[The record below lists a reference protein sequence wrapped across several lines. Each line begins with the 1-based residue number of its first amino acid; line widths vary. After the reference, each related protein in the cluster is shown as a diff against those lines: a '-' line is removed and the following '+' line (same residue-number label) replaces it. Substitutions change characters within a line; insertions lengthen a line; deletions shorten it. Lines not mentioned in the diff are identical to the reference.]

1 MTKSMTTDNGR
12 GICGRNFF
20 SILIAIAFLALA
32 VSGVVLFLVP
42 PGRVANWTDWRL
54 AGLSK
59 DQWQS
64 LHICFAVV
72 FAVGSVVHI
81 YLNWRT
87 LVCYF
92 TSRAT
97 GRLSFR
103 WEWALAIGLCA
114 VVGFGTVLG
123 LPPFS
128 SFMAFHESV
137 KHSWDAQERRP
148 PIPHAELLT
157 LSELAVE
164 AGIPLETMQ
173 ANLAAAGV
181 DASDET
187 ATVGDLA
194 RQNELSPEGLYRL
207 GSGERGGG
215 PGKGGSAHG
224 AGGGG
229 RGFGRLTLAEYCA
242 EQGIAIEHALEKL
255 RAAGLE
261 AAPDRTLRD
270 IADAGGLHPR
280 RVREIVDAP

>member
-32 VSGVVLFLVP
+32 VTGVVLFLVP

-64 LHICFAVV
+64 LHICFGVV

-128 SFMAFHESV
+128 SFMAFHETV
-137 KHSWDAQERRP
+137 KHSWEAEERRP

-164 AGIPLETMQ
+164 AE
-173 ANLAAAGV
+173 
-181 DASDET
+181 
-187 ATVGDLA
+187 
-194 RQNELSPEGLYRL
+194 
-207 GSGERGGG
+207 
-215 PGKGGSAHG
+215 
-224 AGGGG
+224 
-229 RGFGRLTLAEYCA
+229 
-242 EQGIAIEHALEKL
+242 
-255 RAAGLE
+255 
-261 AAPDRTLRD
+261 
-270 IADAGGLHPR
+270 
-280 RVREIVDAP
+280 